1 MRPLLIL
8 PALILFA
15 CNTETDPAP
24 DGATKEETPRKEQ
37 QVNER
42 DSWQRPEELIA
53 LIGPQL
59 AGSTVADLFAGDG
72 YFTFRLLEAGA
83 NVIAVDNDPANIALL
98 EARKKE
104 LGLNDARLQIRAVPV
119 GDPGIRAGEADMAL
133 LVHRFGSIKDKGAYI
148 TQLRE
153 GLRYPRP
160 LFLIDWQYRE
170 TPVGPP
176 LAQRRMSDAIM
187 EDLGALGYSDVAAHG
202 AKMPYQIIFVAT
214 DYYEMDA
221 DTYDKMM
228 EGMEVVPQ

>member
-1 MRPLLIL
+1 MRPFLLL
-8 PALILFA
+8 PALLLFA
-15 CNTETDPAP
+15 CNTATDAPPEEGKPVVPA
-24 DGATKEETPRKEQ
+24 

-42 DSWQRPEELIA
+42 DAWQRPEELIT

-72 YFTFRLLEAGA
+72 YFTFRLIDAGA
-83 NVIAVDNDPANIALL
+83 NVIAIDNDPANIAML

-104 LGLNDARLQIRAVPV
+104 LGLSDARLRIRAVPV

-148 TQLRE
+148 NQLRD

-176 LAQRRMSDAIM
+176 LSERRMSDAIM

-221 DTYDKMM
+221 ETYDKMM
-228 EGMEVVPQ
+228 DGMEVVPQ